1 MRKKEALEHWVNL
14 KANQD
19 ILPTPVVYKHK
30 GSTYDED
37 GIRITG
43 SKAFIDSV
51 LSHLKQVLAYE
62 SNTTRLQIVFKETV
76 DRETGVE
83 TGKYNCYVQV
93 HERGSEAKMVNTAFN
108 LYGR

>member
-1 MRKKEALEHWVNL
+1 MKKAEFLNHWTSIP
-14 KANQD
+14 ANQD
-19 ILPTPVVYKHK
+19 ILPTPVPYKHK

-51 LSHLKQVLAYE
+51 LSHLKQILAYE

-76 DRETGVE
+76 DRETGIE

-93 HERGSEAKMVNTAFN
+93 HERGGQAAMMNTTFN
-108 LYGR
+108 VYGR